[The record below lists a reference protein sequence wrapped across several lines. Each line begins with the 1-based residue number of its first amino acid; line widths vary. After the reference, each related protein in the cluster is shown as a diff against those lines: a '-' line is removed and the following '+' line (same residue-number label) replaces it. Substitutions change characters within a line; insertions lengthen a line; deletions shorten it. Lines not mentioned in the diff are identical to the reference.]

1 MNFERIKLKVL
12 PFLCADSSGNVFG
25 ETLLVPFNEL
35 LLTITIL
42 LTEKQYLILMQQTAF
57 LLIAFMMM
65 LNSLLIS
72 NYVMV

>member
-42 LTEKQYLILMQQTAF
+42 LTEKQYLILMQ
-57 LLIAFMMM
+57 
-65 LNSLLIS
+65 
-72 NYVMV
+72 